1 MTFFIPE
8 RRRSLLPRDGAHP
21 HMLTVAFV
29 YCCARV
35 AQIEQ
40 SGEKGCLHHLWIVV
54 MVLLFMLYGFYTWR
68 P

>member
-1 MTFFIPE
+1 
-8 RRRSLLPRDGAHP
+8 
-21 HMLTVAFV
+21 MLTVAFV